1 MPIFRLWMAITC
13 WLPLVN
19 LVLSNSLCT
28 LLYDLMQS
36 QQHWKLI
43 NKSGNVNIV
52 VAIFD
57 YNGVTEVMHVS
68 NLNHNCFPMNVNCIF
83 LKHAWHIE
91 NLISII
97 SFINVCVNFYIIMFL
112 HFLFLGR
119 REHCKNLCS
128 KHYIYISYSI
138 F

>member
-68 NLNHNCFPMNVNCIF
+68 NLNHNCFPIKSQLHTFKTWVTHWKLNIYHIIYQCMRQLLHHNV
-83 LKHAWHIE
+83 
-91 NLISII
+91 S
-97 SFINVCVNFYIIMFL
+97 SFSLLTFKKPPIDHL
-112 HFLFLGR
+112 LA
-119 REHCKNLCS
+119 
-128 KHYIYISYSI
+128 
-138 F
+138 